1 MADIRVRKYY
11 TQYIESTSIQIQSQ
25 HWGSEIQRSME
36 VVSLDYFNRT
46 RVFVAIEAI
55 KAKITFFSKNP
66 NFFIAPMAM
75 KTIKGY
81 IRGLFCHLFLSVDF
95 LNTIFQ

>member
-1 MADIRVRKYY
+1 METLEKKILH
-11 TQYIESTSIQIQSQ
+11 TIYIESTSLQIQSQ